1 MSAIALNYDRVT
13 EIMKRDIQFHYS
25 RSVWENFLDWNPQ
38 LFRELKGKLK
48 TRNVII
54 AAAISVVIQF
64 VCVIN
69 LLADLPDRDPQ
80 GKLGVQY
87 GRYGLSMVYEH
98 PDSMYYRHHL
108 PYTKDLLDNWVIN
121 WQLLWLDL
129 FMVLSIISIFALLIV
144 GTYMLVADLTKEES
158 RGTLNFIRLTP
169 QSAGNIL
176 LGKILGVPVLLY
188 TVILLF
194 LPLHTI
200 AGINAG
206 IPLGM
211 ILSFDVVIVA
221 SCAFFYSLAL
231 LCSLLNFGHSGFKP
245 WLISGVVGGILFIL
259 SANLLRGDYLALDNP
274 LGWLFLFNPSLVLS
288 YLIDAT
294 YLPNSKIDFL
304 PLENLQQLLF
314 YGQAWWTKAT
324 VGIGLIVFNF
334 SLWTYWSWSLLE
346 RRFHNPDSTLL
357 TKVQSYWLTGWFVA
371 VGLGFTLQSNAQVTK
386 SEYFI
391 FLQFCLGVWGLGLIA
406 ALSPHRQKLHDWARY
421 RHQAHKNNGI
431 WQELVFGENS
441 PSTVAVAINLA
452 IAIAYIIPS
461 IFIHLDRDR
470 HYILW
475 GFIISAG
482 SIMLCAV
489 AAQIILMLK
498 TRKRAALSMITV
510 ASMIIVPSVCL
521 GMANIYGKDQPLA
534 WLFSFIP
541 TIAVEYVT
549 MPTIALTLLG
559 QWLAI
564 SVIGFQMSR
573 KLKQAG
579 ASETKILLART
590 NVLDS

>member
-1 MSAIALNYDRVT
+1 MN
-13 EIMKRDIQFHYS
+13 RDIQLHYS
-25 RSVWENFLDWNPQ
+25 HSVWERFLDWNPQ

-54 AAAISVVIQF
+54 AVAISVVIQF
-64 VCVIN
+64 LCVIN
-69 LLADLPDRDPQ
+69 LLADLPDPDPQ

-87 GRYGLSMVYEH
+87 GRYGLGHIYRDSG
-98 PDSMYYRHHL
+98 SMYHDKHL
-108 PYTKDLLDNWVIN
+108 PYSKDLLDNWVIN

-129 FMVLSIISIFALLIV
+129 FMILSIISILALLIV

-169 QSAGNIL
+169 QSASNIL

-200 AGINAG
+200 AGINAR
-206 IPLGM
+206 IPLGL
-211 ILSFDVVIVA
+211 ILGFDAAILA
-221 SCAFFYSLAL
+221 SCAFFYSFAL
-231 LCSLLNFGHSGFKP
+231 LCSLLNFNLAGFKP
-245 WLISGVVGGILFIL
+245 WLISGVVGCLLFVL
-259 SANLLRGDYLALDNP
+259 TQTLLDGYLALNNP
-274 LGWLFLFNPSLVLS
+274 LGWLFLFNPSLVLT

-294 YLPNSKIDFL
+294 HLPNSKIDFL

-324 VGIGLIVFNF
+324 VGIGLIIFNF
-334 SLWTYWSWSLLE
+334 SLWAYWSWSLLE
-346 RRFHNPDSTLL
+346 RRFHNPESTLFS
-357 TKVQSYWLTGWFVA
+357 KVQSYWLTGWLVA
-371 VGLGFTLQSNAQVTK
+371 IDLGFTLQSNSQVTK

-391 FLQFCLGVWGLGLIA
+391 FLQLCLGVWGLSLIA

-421 RHQAHKNNGI
+421 RHQTHKNNGI

-452 IAIAYIIPS
+452 IAIAYITPS
-461 IFIHLDRDR
+461 IFIHLDRDS
-470 HYILW
+470 HYVLW
-475 GFIISAG
+475 GFIISAA

-489 AAQIILMLK
+489 AAQMILMLK
-498 TRKRAALSMITV
+498 TRKRAALSIITV
-510 ASMIIVPSVCL
+510 ASMIIVPPVCF
-521 GMANIYGKDQPLA
+521 GMANIYWEEQPLA

-541 TIAVEYVT
+541 TIAAEYVT

-564 SVIGFQMSR
+564 SGVGFLISR

-579 ASETKILLART
+579 ASETKMLLART
-590 NVLDS
+590 NVLNG